1 MTRSDFSEHWHD
13 LLAGHALDAL
23 SPAEQAE
30 LDRLLQDHPELEA
43 EKAVYDQTLAQLP
56 HALVPVAPPAGLEA
70 RILAAAQGSD
80 RAIEAHSR
88 DRSPGRSPRVIPWR
102 GGWGVGTAI
111 AAGLI
116 LVMGWDNL
124 RLRRAIVVRQ
134 QDLDAA
140 TALIQQLQQQ
150 QRQTETILTQLRTGE
165 TLYLLEGVGSL
176 AGASG
181 SLLTLPGQDEAILIA
196 SDVPA
201 LPSDQVYRLWALD
214 KEAAAPVFCGAFN
227 RSSPEA
233 VQWSLPTEVC
243 GAAPDQMLVTIDPV
257 NAPPVPTGELVL
269 QSVVR

>member
-1 MTRSDFSEHWHD
+1 MTRPDLPDHWHD
-13 LLAGHALDAL
+13 LLAGDALNAL
-23 SPAEQAE
+23 SPTEQAE
-30 LDRLLQDHPELEA
+30 LDRLLQDHPELAA
-43 EKAVYDQTLAQLP
+43 ERDAYAQTLAQLP
-56 HALVPVAPPAGLEA
+56 QALPPVAPPTGLEA
-70 RILAAAQGSD
+70 QILERIQGSD
-80 RAIEAHSR
+80 RVVETPPR
-88 DRSPGRSPRVIPWR
+88 DRPNSRSPRVIPWR

-214 KEAAAPVFCGAFN
+214 QEAAAPVFCGAFN